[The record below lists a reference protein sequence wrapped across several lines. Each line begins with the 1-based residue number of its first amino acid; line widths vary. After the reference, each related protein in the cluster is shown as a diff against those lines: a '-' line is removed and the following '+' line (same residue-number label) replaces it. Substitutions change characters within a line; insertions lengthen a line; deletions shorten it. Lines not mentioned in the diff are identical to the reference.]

1 MTRWIALAVVG
12 LLLAAGASYAASR
25 IATQPI
31 GLSSE
36 PIDAGSDLAP
46 RVRRTPR
53 PAPTRTA
60 TPTSTPTRTAT
71 PVPTVDDSGS
81 DDSGGGGKG
90 RDHPEDD

>member
-36 PIDAGSDLAP
+36 PLDAGSNLAP
-46 RVRRTPR
+46 RVRRTPTR
-53 PAPTRTA
+53 GPVRTATPAPTRTA
-60 TPTSTPTRTAT
+60 TAA
-71 PVPTVDDSGS
+71 PTVDDSG
-81 DDSGGGGKG
+81 GGGGKG
-90 RDHPEDD
+90 RDHAEDD